1 MVGPLSVDLHTR
13 GDLHMEIVGGGR
25 GGGRLFWLR
34 FIGLGMEQSVRIG
47 PGFHFHFELE

>member
-25 GGGRLFWLR
+25 GGGEVILVKIHRVGHGTIGENWPRLPL
-34 FIGLGMEQSVRIG
+34 
-47 PGFHFHFELE
+47 